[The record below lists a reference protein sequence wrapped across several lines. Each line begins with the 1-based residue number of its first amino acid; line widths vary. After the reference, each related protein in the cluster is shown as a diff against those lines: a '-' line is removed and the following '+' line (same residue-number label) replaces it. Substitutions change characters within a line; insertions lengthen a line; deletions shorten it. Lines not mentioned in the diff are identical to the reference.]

1 VVTVD
6 TPASLHSVDGH
17 HEPRASFV
25 RLLELGAVIL
35 GLAGLAR
42 IAARFDLPTVPL
54 YLLAGLAFGEGG
66 ILPLVT
72 TRGFVETGAEIGLI
86 LVLFV
91 LGLEHSSRDLLATAR
106 SSTIPGV
113 VDLVLNATPGA
124 LAGLLLG
131 WGPLA
136 AAFLGGITY
145 VSSSGVAAKLLEHAG
160 PHARGASR
168 FVVTLAVIEDL
179 VMAIYLPVLAAL
191 LIGAGAEISLAAA
204 GIAIVAVALLLVLA
218 LRVEVGLSQMLF
230 SRSDEA
236 LLLSILGFAIVI
248 AGVAEVAR
256 FSAAVGALLAGI
268 MLSGPAAEGAQT
280 LVRPLRDLFAAIF
293 FAFIGLSVDPS
304 TIPPVLGIAV
314 LLGLATSAT
323 KYATG
328 WWAARRLGSEPLAR
342 GVVGAALIPRGEF
355 SIAIAGLAAAAT
367 VEKDLGALTVA
378 YVVLTVIVG
387 SVVTKVLARRVDRW
401 EPSDAAARH
410 G

>member
-1 VVTVD
+1 M
-6 TPASLHSVDGH
+6 
-17 HEPRASFV
+17 
-25 RLLELGAVIL
+25 RLLELGAVIV

-72 TRGFVETGAEIGLI
+72 TREFVETGAEIGLI

-91 LGLEHSSRDLLATAR
+91 LGLEHSSRDLLATAKGSVR
-106 SSTIPGV
+106 PGV
-113 VDLVLNATPGA
+113 VDLVLNVTPGVLTA
-124 LAGLLLG
+124 LILG

-136 AAFLGGITY
+136 AAFLAGITY

-168 FVVTLAVIEDL
+168 FVVTIAVIEDL

-191 LIGAGAEISLAAA
+191 LIGDGALTSLAAA
-204 GIAIVAVALLLVLA
+204 AVAIVVVGLLLVLA
-218 LRVEVGLSQMLF
+218 LRVEVGLSRMLF

-236 LLLSILGFAIVI
+236 LLLTILGFAILI
-248 AGVAEVAR
+248 AGVADVAR

-268 MLSGPAAEGAQT
+268 MLSGPAAEGAQA

-314 LLGLATSAT
+314 LLGVVTSGT

-328 WWAARRLGSEPLAR
+328 WWAARHLGSEEQAR

-355 SIAIAGLAAAAT
+355 SIAIAGLATAAA
-367 VEKDLGALTVA
+367 VDEDLGALTVA
-378 YVVLTVIVG
+378 YVILTVVVG

-401 EPSDAAARH
+401 DPADLAERH

>member
-1 VVTVD
+1 VT
-6 TPASLHSVDGH
+6 
-17 HEPRASFV
+17 
-25 RLLELGAVIL
+25 LLELGGVIL
-35 GLAGLAR
+35 GLALLAR
-42 IAARFDLPTVPL
+42 IATRFDLPTVPL
-54 YLLAGLAFGEGG
+54 YLLAGLGFGEGG
-66 ILPLVT
+66 FLPLVT
-72 TRGFVETGAEIGLI
+72 TREFVETGAEIGLI

-106 SSTIPGV
+106 ASTAPGL
-113 VDLVLNATPGA
+113 VDLVLNVTPGV
-124 LAGLLLG
+124 LAGLALG

-168 FVVTLAVIEDL
+168 FVVTIAVIEDL

-191 LIGAGAEISLAAA
+191 LIGDGAGVSLAAA
-204 GIAIVAVALLLVLA
+204 AVAIIAVGVLLMLA

-236 LLLSILGFAIVI
+236 LLLSILGFAILI
-248 AGVAEVAR
+248 AGVTDVAR

-268 MLSGPAAEGAQT
+268 MLSGPAAAGAQA

-293 FAFIGLSVDPS
+293 FAFIGLSVDPA

-314 LLGLATSAT
+314 LLGLVTSAT

-328 WWAARRLGSEPLAR
+328 WWAARRLGSEVRAR

-355 SIAIAGLAAAAT
+355 SIAIAGLAAATA
-367 VEKDLGALTVA
+367 VEEDLGALTVA
-378 YVVLTVIVG
+378 YVVFTVVVG
-387 SVVTKVLARRVDRW
+387 SAVTKLLARRVDRW
-401 EPSDAAARH
+401 DPADAAERH

>member
-1 VVTVD
+1 M
-6 TPASLHSVDGH
+6 
-17 HEPRASFV
+17 
-25 RLLELGAVIL
+25 RLLELGAVIV

-91 LGLEHSSRDLLATAR
+91 LGLEHSSRDLLATAKA
-106 SSTIPGV
+106 STTPGL
-113 VDLVLNATPGA
+113 VDLVLNVTPGV
-124 LAGLLLG
+124 LAGLILG

-160 PHARGASR
+160 LHARGASR
-168 FVVTLAVIEDL
+168 FVVTIAVIEDL

-191 LIGAGAEISLAAA
+191 LIGDEALTSLAAA
-204 GIAIVAVALLLVLA
+204 AVAILVVGLLLVVA

-236 LLLSILGFAIVI
+236 LLLTILGFAILI
-248 AGVAEVAR
+248 SGVADVAR

-268 MLSGPAAEGAQT
+268 MLSGPAAEGAQA

-293 FAFIGLSVDPS
+293 FAFIGLSVDPT
-304 TIPPVLGIAV
+304 TIRPVLGIAV
-314 LLGLATSAT
+314 LLGIVTSAT

-328 WWAARRLGSEPLAR
+328 WWAARHLGSEELAR

-355 SIAIAGLAAAAT
+355 SIAIAGLATAAA
-367 VEKDLGALTVA
+367 VDEDLGALTVA
-378 YVVLTVIVG
+378 YVILTVVVG

-401 EPSDAAARH
+401 DPADVAERH

>member
-1 VVTVD
+1 M
-6 TPASLHSVDGH
+6 
-17 HEPRASFV
+17 
-25 RLLELGAVIL
+25 RLLELGAVIV

-91 LGLEHSSRDLLATAR
+91 LGLEHSSRDLIATAR
-106 SSTIPGV
+106 ASATPGV
-113 VDLVLNATPGA
+113 VDLALNFTPG
-124 LAGLLLG
+124 LLLGLILG

-168 FVVTLAVIEDL
+168 FVVTIAVIEDL

-191 LIGAGAEISLAAA
+191 LIGDEALTSLAAA
-204 GIAIVAVALLLVLA
+204 AVAIVIVGVLLVLA

-236 LLLSILGFAIVI
+236 LLLTILGFAILI
-248 AGVAEVAR
+248 AGVADVAR

-268 MLSGPAAEGAQT
+268 MLSGPAAEGAQA

-293 FAFIGLSVDPS
+293 FAFIGLSIDPS

-314 LLGLATSAT
+314 LLGIVTSAT

-328 WWAARRLGSEPLAR
+328 WWAAHRLGSEELAR

-355 SIAIAGLAAAAT
+355 SIAIAGLATAAA
-367 VEKDLGALTVA
+367 VDEDLGALTVA
-378 YVVLTVIVG
+378 YVILTVVVG

-401 EPSDAAARH
+401 DPADVAERH